1 MRDMVRITLSLL
13 TIWQRVLGV
22 EIGCIFVIDYCLGFF
37 RQSSRG
43 TSSDF
48 AKNQFPR
55 IHRHRTACCCRNHR
69 AALGVGARG
78 ISQSKVDGAH
88 DVVSFQSTADF
99 ACSVKLCNRQ
109 RRCVCKSLHII
120 SRRDGC
126 IHFDK
131 RCMWKF
137 SNRAQ
142 QRKFDQRFVSLL
154 DCVISWSR
162 SRRESTDEWWSGK

>member
-1 MRDMVRITLSLL
+1 MVRITLSLL
-13 TIWQRVLGV
+13 TIPQLVFGAA
-22 EIGCIFVIDYCLGFF
+22 IGCIFVIDYCLGFF

-48 AKNQFPR
+48 AKNQLPR
-55 IHRHRTACCCRNHR
+55 FHCHRTSCCCCNHR
-69 AALGVGARG
+69 AAFGARARR
-78 ISQSKVDGAH
+78 IPESKIDGAH
-88 DVVSFQSTADF
+88 DVVSFESTADF
-99 ACSVKLCNRQ
+99 ACSIQLCDRQ

-126 IHFDK
+126 IHINE
-131 RCMWKF
+131 RYVWKF

-154 DCVISWSR
+154 DRVISWRR
-162 SRRESTDEWWSGK
+162 SRRE

>member
-1 MRDMVRITLSLL
+1 MVRITLSLL
-13 TIWQRVLGV
+13 TIPQLVFGAA
-22 EIGCIFVIDYCLGFF
+22 IGCIFVIDYCLAFF

-48 AKNQFPR
+48 AKNQLPR
-55 IHRHRTACCCRNHR
+55 FHSYRVACSGCNYR
-69 AALGVGARG
+69 AALGVGTRG
-78 ISQSKVDGAH
+78 ISQSKVDGTH
-88 DVVSFQSTADF
+88 DVVSFQSTADC
-99 ACSVKLCNRQ
+99 ACAVKLCNRQ

-126 IHFDK
+126 IHINE
-131 RCMWKF
+131 RYVWKF

-154 DCVISWSR
+154 DRVISWRR
-162 SRRESTDEWWSGK
+162 SRRE